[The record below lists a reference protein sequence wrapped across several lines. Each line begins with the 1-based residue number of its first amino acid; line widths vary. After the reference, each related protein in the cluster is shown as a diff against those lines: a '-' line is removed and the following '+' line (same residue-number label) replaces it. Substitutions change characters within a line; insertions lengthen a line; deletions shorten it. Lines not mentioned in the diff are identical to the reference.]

1 MKNRAYKDFKE
12 IADLLYKIE
21 KTVINSEKEE
31 YPDYK
36 KLCQTLIKH
45 INDDI
50 IELMMT
56 YLDENEDDY
65 ARKLLYKTKRN
76 LTALNCMVFDR
87 IDPSNFD
94 HETYLRFQQKIINW
108 VDYYMNKIK
117 DLMMNYYAIC
127 DHEEE

>member
-50 IELMMT
+50 IELMMRMKMIMPERF
-56 YLDENEDDY
+56 YIKQKSN
-65 ARKLLYKTKRN
+65 LLL
-76 LTALNCMVFDR
+76 LT
-87 IDPSNFD
+87 
-94 HETYLRFQQKIINW
+94 
-108 VDYYMNKIK
+108 
-117 DLMMNYYAIC
+117 
-127 DHEEE
+127 